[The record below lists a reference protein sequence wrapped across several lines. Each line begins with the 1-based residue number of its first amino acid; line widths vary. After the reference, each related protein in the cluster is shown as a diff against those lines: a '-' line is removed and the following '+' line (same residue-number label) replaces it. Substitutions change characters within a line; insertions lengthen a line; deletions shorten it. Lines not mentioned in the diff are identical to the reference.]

1 MFLNFLNVFLDFIY
15 RIKLHMYF
23 SLIILLLLSIIKT
36 TSVIPSFS
44 NKDTS
49 LVNIQQTITDEF
61 IKDHSDLFLISTK
74 DGYLHAINKDNKE
87 IWKIYLEQE
96 LMSSTISTIEFGKDF
111 ILYPRNEQIYIYKD
125 NNLISFNIFI
135 KDLVKRNYLKVGK
148 FSLLGKTKTT
158 LFIIDVDTGEIIQ
171 KIDDESNF
179 TFKKKYILTKNK
191 NTISVVRVD
200 YILNCLEVGEEQKNW
215 NVSYSDIMI
224 EKGNE
229 NFPDNFK
236 IIPPNIKS
244 IINEYN
250 INNEDEKNDIKID
263 NIITAYSYFNKDLP
277 TIKIYDRSNSE
288 NEGEIRRLLN
298 YNNENRLE
306 YKDNI
311 NNDENILEYKDN
323 NNNNDNINNH
333 ILEDLYK
340 KNDLL
345 KLPNYL
351 QDENKNNINKDN
363 NNLNI
368 NDHNK
373 KYKLY
378 DKIKNNWYLY
388 IIIIIL
394 LVQLTYYKGFYID
407 TKKKEKEKKEE
418 ESNIKKN
425 NDNNIKEENNSN
437 KEIINKIKFENISI
451 ENNKTISFKNINNLK
466 CVPPVKKYSFDARTK
481 NKNKNNKNE
490 NSIENIENKEL
501 QNSND
506 EIKLNSYLNSNN
518 NTQKVEDK
526 KENSIINKKTNGIWD
541 ESDDEDGNENGKENS
556 KITKSIENSI
566 KSKNGIWDE
575 DEDKEADEDKDEYS
589 DNNKENSKKTENI
602 DNTIKSTNGI
612 WDDDDDDENEE
623 DKKDES
629 LNDEKEKTQKSINNS
644 KNISNNIKE
653 NDSDSYEHKE
663 TNEKTKNSKEINNHK
678 KEKKLNRLDTD
689 FENLE
694 KIGEGGFGI
703 VLKGTHKIDKDIYA
717 IKIID
722 LTYNKKEYEE
732 IISEAKKMNSIKG
745 EYIVNYSICWYDD
758 NLGSAEK
765 FFIKKDNTSSINS
778 FSNES
783 DKLSKSITFKA
794 SKLNKGNILCKY
806 KNENDG
812 GDIFNIKE
820 INDEDNYDENN
831 ICFNYNNSK
840 NKSKDKNANTN
851 NSLEFD
857 NNNTN
862 QIYNNRSKYCFD
874 YLDDSR
880 LLNNSII
887 SRKYKEEIYDEKDK
901 KYFFILMEYCDGLTL
916 ENYIKE
922 HSNKTIERKIIYT
935 YIKQILKA
943 LKKLHKNG
951 IIHRDIKPGNIFIKN
966 DQIKIGDFGLATK
979 FQKNTILQTKDLR
992 GLTPSYAAPEQTN
1005 SKTYNEKI
1013 DIYATGITLYEM
1025 CSCFGTEMERQLAL
1039 RDLKNK
1045 SIISERIIN
1054 DYPQEGEL
1062 IIRMT
1067 KKDYNDRPSAEQ
1079 ILKSDIFIELGKI
1092 VNK

>member
-1 MFLNFLNVFLDFIY
+1 MFLNFLNVFHDFIY
-15 RIKLHMYF
+15 RIKLHLYF

-96 LMSSTISTIEFGKDF
+96 LMSSTISTIELGKDF

-224 EKGNE
+224 QKGND

-311 NNDENILEYKDN
+311 NNYDKILEYKDN

-363 NNLNI
+363 NNYN
-368 NDHNK
+368 NNNHNK

-425 NDNNIKEENNSN
+425 NYKNILEENNSN
-437 KEIINKIKFENISI
+437 KEIINKIKFEDISI

-481 NKNKNNKNE
+481 NKTKNNNNE
-490 NSIENIENKEL
+490 NSIENIENKKM
-501 QNSND
+501 QNSNN

-518 NTQKVEDK
+518 NTQKKHEDK
-526 KENSIINKKTNGIWD
+526 KENSIINKKSNGIWD
-541 ESDDEDGNENGKENS
+541 ESDDEDENENVKENS

-575 DEDKEADEDKDEYS
+575 DEDEEADEDKDEYS
-589 DNNKENSKKTENI
+589 NNKKENSKKTENK

-612 WDDDDDDENEE
+612 WDDDDDENEE
-623 DKKDES
+623 DKKEES
-629 LNDEKEKTQKSINNS
+629 LNDEKEKTQKSI
-644 KNISNNIKE
+644 KE
-653 NDSDSYEHKE
+653 NDSDSYGHKE
-663 TNEKTKNSKEINNHK
+663 TNEKTKNSKEINKHK

-783 DKLSKSITFKA
+783 DKLSKSITFKP
-794 SKLNKGNILCKY
+794 SKLNKNNILCKY